1 LHVRDWCGATGDPH
15 TLSVLVDFLVG
26 ESIQTL
32 ARKYGVSEERVES
45 GLRSA
50 LAHYDFSA
58 TRRTAPPVVRQIHA
72 TVNGD
77 PQCS

>member
-1 LHVRDWCGATGDPH
+1 
-15 TLSVLVDFLVG
+15 LVDFLVG

-50 LAHYDFSA
+50 LAYYDFSA
-58 TRRTAPPVVRQIHA
+58 TRRTAPPAVRRIRN